1 MLGSI
6 LRRISAVLEQPV
18 LLVLVVMVIFTLY
31 TIGGLIGEWLER
43 RYLNI
48 KVPKVLDA
56 IKKNNKE
63 PMAVI
68 YKSGLLKKQKEL
80 LYEVSVHKE
89 LSPEIRET
97 LALRLLDEYKSKL
110 DMRVKLSDLITKL
123 APAFGLMGTLIPL
136 GPGIIALSSGD
147 TQTLSQS
154 LLIAFDTTIVGLLC
168 ATVNTVITTIR
179 KKWYAND
186 MSMMSTLM
194 ESLLEAE
201 NNYD

>member
-18 LLVLVVMVIFTLY
+18 LLVLVVMVVFTLY

-110 DMRVKLSDLITKL
+110 DMRVKLSDLI
-123 APAFGLMGTLIPL
+123 I
-136 GPGIIALSSGD
+136 SS
-147 TQTLSQS
+147 
-154 LLIAFDTTIVGLLC
+154 I
-168 ATVNTVITTIR
+168 
-179 KKWYAND
+179 
-186 MSMMSTLM
+186 SMFL
-194 ESLLEAE
+194 
-201 NNYD
+201 

>member
-18 LLVLVVMVIFTLY
+18 LLVLVVMVVFTLY

-80 LYEVSVHKE
+80 FYEVSVHKE

-154 LLIAFDTTIVGLLC
+154 LLIEFDTTIVGLLC